1 MTGTMPIQRN
11 EMSEKIIITGLVN
24 KPKEF
29 GYSDLALLP
38 DQIKDVSTLA
48 PGREGVGVKLSA
60 IMAVVEP
67 KKDVQYITLEAE
79 GDFAASIPLDAV
91 LDQAIVWY
99 GLDGGPLP
107 VEKGGPIR
115 FLIPDPAACGT
126 DVVDQC
132 ANVKWLKSIEMSAE
146 RGRDIRPTTLRA
158 HEELHEKEKRGE
170 QSGL

>member
-1 MTGTMPIQRN
+1 MPIQRN

-48 PGREGVGVKLSA
+48 AGREGVGVKLSA

-91 LDQAIVWY
+91 LDLGKY
-99 GLDGGPLP
+99 
-107 VEKGGPIR
+107 PI
-115 FLIPDPAACGT
+115 FLAKLT
-126 DVVDQC
+126 TFSL
-132 ANVKWLKSIEMSAE
+132 NVALSMNTSFVTILALYEVM
-146 RGRDIRPTTLRA
+146 
-158 HEELHEKEKRGE
+158 
-170 QSGL
+170 